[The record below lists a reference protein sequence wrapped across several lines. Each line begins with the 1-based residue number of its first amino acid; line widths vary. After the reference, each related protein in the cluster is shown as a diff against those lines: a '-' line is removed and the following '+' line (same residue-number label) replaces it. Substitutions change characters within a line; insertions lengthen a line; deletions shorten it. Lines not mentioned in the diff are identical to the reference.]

1 MAKAESRSPN
11 EFDPI
16 RHSGT
21 IRPDALSPSSRSGA
35 GGIVPPNQYG
45 NLTVPVKNG
54 GTVPRLA

>member
-21 IRPDALSPSSRSGA
+21 IRPDALSPSSHSGA
-35 GGIVPPNQYG
+35 GGPVNPAQYNNNPVPI
-45 NLTVPVKNG
+45 KNG
-54 GTVPRLA
+54 GTDK